1 MTTLL
6 PNVADTRHYFMHT
19 DDSTSK
25 KFPAED
31 FKKYLHLFLI
41 DIIKLSSADNI
52 QTFEEREAGYTHAM
66 LNAYNYAF
74 NDPLTD
80 GLSPEIICG
89 IHAQALAHQPN
100 GHPGHLKNSPNFF
113 TVGLAELRT
122 PDGRI
127 AQAINPNGS
136 QQGFE
141 EFLKFW
147 FVDKQNPFHYIHFKP
162 TKPSGQ
168 ELFLYP
174 FDSKRKKGLSVI
186 FQQRQLLGVT
196 SKTEDY
202 SSNATGF
209 NKLFASLLTNTEYK
223 CFINILDNKLLPTS
237 GNHLSIQK
245 LMKKELKDLCNSY
258 NEAVSKAG
266 TNDEQILRIIVQH
279 IKSFNQLHPFSDG
292 NCRTFYILLNRLLA
306 KHNLPL
312 CLIIDPNRL
321 EMLSTDEALEVV
333 KKGQQDYLALMN
345 NEIPSIVDTLNS
357 TQLEIAVEPMELP
370 APPQAIDSFVAI
382 IEENLLSL
390 KSNNDDQNSK
400 IGTHIEPQ
408 FSFLHQLNSEQHHHE
423 RLMTKAKKL
432 CGDNEHFMPL
442 LNAIDK
448 KDYSLA
454 LRKASSV
461 VNLPLLKLILSY
473 QEKLKI
479 DVNIP
484 SSNGYTALDWVMK
497 SNSPKKDIEEATV
510 MLRKFE
516 ALSSDE
522 ITSNLSI
529 TKANF

>member
-1 MTTLL
+1 
-6 PNVADTRHYFMHT
+6 MHT
-19 DDSTSK
+19 DNTTTK
-25 KFPAED
+25 KFPVED
-31 FKKYLHLFLI
+31 FKKYLHLFFI
-41 DIIKLSSADNI
+41 DIINLSQTNNI
-52 QTFEEREAGYTHAM
+52 QAFENREAGYTKAM

-74 NDPLTD
+74 NDSLTD

-100 GHPGHLKNSPNFF
+100 CHPGQLKNSPNFF

-127 AQAINPNGS
+127 LQPINPNGS

-162 TKPSGQ
+162 TNLSGQ
-168 ELFLYP
+168 EVFLYP
-174 FDSKRKKGLSVI
+174 FNSKLKKGLSVI
-186 FQQRQLLGVT
+186 FQQRQFFGVT

-202 SSNATGF
+202 FPNATGF

-223 CFINILDNKLLPTS
+223 CFINILENKLLPAS
-237 GNHLSIQK
+237 GNRLSIQK

-279 IKSFNQLHPFSDG
+279 VKLLNQLHPFADG

-306 KHNLPL
+306 KNNLPL

-333 KKGQQDYLALMN
+333 KKGQKDYLALMN
-345 NEIPSIVDTLNS
+345 NEKPSIVDTLNS
-357 TQLEIAVEPMELP
+357 TQLEIDIEPMELP
-370 APPQAIDSFVAI
+370 ASPPAIDSFVAI

-408 FSFLHQLNSEQHHHE
+408 FSFLHQLNSEQYHHE

-432 CGDNEHFMPL
+432 CGDNENFIPL

-479 DVNIP
+479 DVNLP

-497 SNSPKKDIEEATV
+497 SNSPKKDIEEATA

-522 ITSNLSI
+522 ITNKISI
-529 TKANF
+529 TKADF